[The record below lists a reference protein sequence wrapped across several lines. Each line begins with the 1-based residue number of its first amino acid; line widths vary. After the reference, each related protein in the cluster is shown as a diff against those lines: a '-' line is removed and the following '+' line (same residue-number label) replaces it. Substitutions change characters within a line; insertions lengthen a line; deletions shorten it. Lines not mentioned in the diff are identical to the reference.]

1 MTDIKL
7 HVDVVGDGAIV
18 EGIVLKL
25 PNTFM
30 PEQELFEASNRV
42 LLQRLRVNSSKWIL
56 IGLVTAALILAAM
69 SMHSFL
75 AVNNPIGEGILVV
88 EGWIPVPAL
97 AESLKAFDSGHYRY
111 VAVVGGPIPGDDGNS
126 ENLRT
131 YDDLAAK
138 RLEKLGFDMKKLVK
152 LNVPAA
158 SAGDRTIASVTA
170 VKRWLSDSKISV
182 CCVDVFTSGV
192 HARKSLILF
201 RHALGDRYRVGVS
214 TASNVSYDPR
224 RWFFSARGIWL
235 VARNLAGYVY
245 AKFWILFHGQ
255 GSTYLINVNNFGAT
269 GNGTTDDT
277 AAINSAIAA
286 LQPGYQL
293 FFPCGTYLI
302 SSGLNAIVINNVTV
316 YGQTGCSAG
325 PVTLRSTGSGST
337 LLQVGYGP
345 WLSGSTPITAT
356 TADMDTTFQANFSGA
371 GVGDYVYLE
380 ESVSN
385 SDTNHTNCGGS
396 GCRGEVLKITGLSG
410 NTATVETALHHAY
423 DTSCCVPWVQ
433 KMLNPVSGVSVHDL
447 VLDGSGVAIYGLT
460 VLDAVNTTVTNLTAQ
475 NVAWSGVAGW
485 NGYNNT
491 YKNIAVT
498 HAGMINGGT
507 VGGAAMTLTQ
517 QGNLNVDSV
526 SVSNMNAPAFGF
538 NIIKE
543 ANGNFSNISIDAT
556 GTGSGRPLKLNSAAH
571 NTLNNVSV
579 NRSEGAYYNGI
590 TIEYFSHHNVWNS
603 CKVTNSIN
611 YNNPGIVL
619 YGDQANGNH
628 EGSNHYN
635 TFNNCT
641 VTRNA
646 GYAVWVLDNN
656 NQIEINGGTY
666 SGLAGQYVLAFD
678 DSAPCCTNNA
688 YIHNATINGPGSI
701 GIWIANGS
709 ASACINNNTFGPGLT
724 AAINVTAPSDIGSAN
739 ILNGLVSNLIPGTC

>member
-1 MTDIKL
+1 MTDMKL
-7 HVDVVGDGAIV
+7 HVAVAGDGAIV
-18 EGIVLKL
+18 EGIVFKL
-25 PNTFM
+25 PNRFM
-30 PEQELFEASNRV
+30 PDQELFETSNRV
-42 LLQRLRVNSSKWIL
+42 LFERLRVNSSKWTL
-56 IGLVTAALILAAM
+56 IGLVSAALILAAM
-69 SMHSFL
+69 SIHNFL
-75 AVNNPIGEGILVV
+75 PVNNQ
-88 EGWIPVPAL
+88 
-97 AESLKAFDSGHYRY
+97 
-111 VAVVGGPIPGDDGNS
+111 
-126 ENLRT
+126 
-131 YDDLAAK
+131 
-138 RLEKLGFDMKKLVK
+138 
-152 LNVPAA
+152 
-158 SAGDRTIASVTA
+158 
-170 VKRWLSDSKISV
+170 
-182 CCVDVFTSGV
+182 
-192 HARKSLILF
+192 
-201 RHALGDRYRVGVS
+201 
-214 TASNVSYDPR
+214 
-224 RWFFSARGIWL
+224 
-235 VARNLAGYVY
+235 
-245 AKFWILFHGQ
+245 FWILFHAQ
-255 GSTYLINVNNFGAT
+255 GSTYSSSTGYLINVNSFGAT

-302 SSGLNAIVINNVTV
+302 SSGLNAIVIDNVTV

-337 LLQVGYGP
+337 VLQVGNGP

-356 TADMDTTFQANFSGA
+356 TADMDTTFQADFSAIGV

-380 ESVSN
+380 ETVSN
-385 SDTNHTNCGGS
+385 TDTNHTHCGGS
-396 GCRGEVLKITGLSG
+396 GCRGEVLKIIGLSG

-433 KMLNPVSGVSVHDL
+433 KLTNPVSGVAVHDL
-447 VLDGSGVAIYGLT
+447 VLDGSGVANYGLT
-460 VLDAVNTTVTNLTAQ
+460 VLDAVATTVTNLTAQ
-475 NVAWSGVAGW
+475 HLAWSGVAGW

-491 YKNIAVT
+491 YKTITTT
-498 HAGMINGGT
+498 HVGMIYGGT
-507 VGGAAMTLTQ
+507 VGGAAVTLTQ

-538 NIIKE
+538 NVIRE
-543 ANGNFSNISIDAT
+543 ANGTFSNVSIDAT

-579 NRSEGAYYNGI
+579 NRSEGAYYQGI

-603 CKVTNSIN
+603 CKVANNIN
-611 YNNPGIVL
+611 YNNSGIAL

-641 VTRNA
+641 VTGNV
-646 GYAVWVLDNN
+646 GYAIWVLDNN
-656 NQIEINGGTY
+656 NNIEINGGTY

-688 YIHNATINGPGSI
+688 YIHNATINGPGST

-709 ASACINNNTFGPGLT
+709 ANACINKNTFGPGLT
-724 AAINVTAPSDIGSAN
+724 AAINVTAPTDIGSAN
-739 ILNGLVSNLIPGTC
+739 NLNGLSSNLTPGTCSL